1 MWFVLVI
8 LCIKESGDHYTA
20 LFLVWP
26 QAPLSLGHN
35 DTCLIALIR
44 EEKTLCVCVRQIE
57 TGPMFTDSLET
68 SPTELVTLLTGVSIQ
83 SALGEYVWESK
94 VTAV

>member
-1 MWFVLVI
+1 MR
-8 LCIKESGDHYTA
+8 IKESGHGYVG

-26 QAPLSLGHN
+26 QAPQSLGHN

-44 EEKTLCVCVRQIE
+44 EEKALCVCSRQIE
-57 TGPMFTDSLET
+57 TGKTFMDSLET
-68 SPTELVTLLTGVSIQ
+68 SPTELVTLVTGVSLHIAQ
-83 SALGEYVWESK
+83 GECVRESA